1 MNQWPGFIT
10 TIDGLSIHFLSIKS
24 KHENARPLVMTHG
37 WPGSIIEFHKVI
49 EPLTKL
55 TEYGGSASDAFH
67 LVVTTLLGF
76 RF

>member
-1 MNQWPGFIT
+1 
-10 TIDGLSIHFLSIKS
+10 
-24 KHENARPLVMTHG
+24 MTHG

-67 LVVTTLLGF
+67 LVIPTLPGF
-76 RF
+76 GFSGKPTSPGWNIERIASAWQSLMTEPGYIQ